1 LGREVDLEV
10 IRLSLEV
17 IAVDRYDHAP
27 APAHRRHVAAEE
39 AESIDLAPLAEGS
52 SEAAAVKT
60 KAEEAESSAPSP
72 PQGGQGFG
80 RRCAGKQPGAKGKTL
95 TAGSLLATPS
105 EHPKLKALAHE
116 ILKDWQAV
124 VAFVSH
130 PHLPVTKN
138 EAERALRHAVI
149 ARHISH
155 GTRSTEGSDAYA
167 TLLTVMET
175 CRRRNRSPWPYLAE
189 VIALLSLPMP
199 QARTPG
205 LG

>member
-1 LGREVDLEV
+1 VLLLHRKGGKDL
-10 IRLSLEV
+10 
-17 IAVDRYDHAP
+17 A
-27 APAHRRHVAAEE
+27 VAAPV
-39 AESIDLAPLAEGS
+39 SNRGPR
-52 SEAAAVKT
+52 
-60 KAEEAESSAPSP
+60 
-72 PQGGQGFG
+72 G
-80 RRCAGKQPGAKGKTL
+80 RRLQPVA
-95 TAGSLLATPS
+95 LLATPS